1 MVIDQLEA
9 HIQICTKVCMGSQVI
24 RLRYPNI
31 MLSFFTPTPWSY
43 QVALSLH
50 TEVFEE
56 AANCHLHQKPNLKS
70 CQIDKNKQKSPQ
82 PLLIVQMNVSC
93 SDTTG
98 GLKLFHNTVIGSKHS
113 KSVSNILLTFS
124 NILLTFSNIFI
135 DIGSGLKGTF
145 RVSIQL
151 REVQNAV
158 SPKPL
163 TEGLHLGQK
172 SRLLPCVTVT
182 HSLPYLGKSGCSLL
196 SDSQTAKVLTAY
208 DF

>member
-70 CQIDKNKQKSPQ
+70 CQIDKNEQKSPQ

-98 GLKLFHNTVIGSKHS
+98 GLKLFHFKMSSKFFSVANGHWALTV
-113 KSVSNILLTFS
+113 
-124 NILLTFSNIFI
+124 
-135 DIGSGLKGTF
+135 
-145 RVSIQL
+145 
-151 REVQNAV
+151 
-158 SPKPL
+158 PL
-163 TEGLHLGQK
+163 SQIK
-172 SRLLPCVTVT
+172 LLPLWGQFFLFISKIKPVF
-182 HSLPYLGKSGCSLL
+182 LAKGKDGP
-196 SDSQTAKVLTAY
+196 QTYRLTLRILRKGQL
-208 DF
+208 DQ